1 MSTLNMCM
9 SSMWLIATVTVLYSA
24 ISMSYMLKKN
34 WAMACVWAGY
44 AFANGGFL
52 YMEIMKK

>member
-1 MSTLNMCM
+1 M